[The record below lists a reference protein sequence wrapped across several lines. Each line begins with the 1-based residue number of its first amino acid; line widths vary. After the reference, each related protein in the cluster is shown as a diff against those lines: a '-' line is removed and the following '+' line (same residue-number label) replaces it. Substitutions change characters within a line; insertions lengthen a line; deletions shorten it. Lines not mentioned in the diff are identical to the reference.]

1 MEVNLMKYFDGEG
14 CGASLAESEVLTEVV
29 ALKVT
34 VFTFS
39 YSCWNS
45 FIIQISHVMVE
56 FEFSSPFEIYFEK
69 T

>member
-1 MEVNLMKYFDGEG
+1 MEVNSMKYFDGEG
-14 CGASLAESEVLTEVV
+14 CGASLAESEVLEVV

-34 VFTFS
+34 VFTFL

-45 FIIQISHVMVE
+45 FIIQISHVMIE
-56 FEFSSPFEIYFEK
+56 YEFSSPFQIYFEK

>member
-14 CGASLAESEVLTEVV
+14 CGASLAESEVLEVV

-34 VFTFS
+34 VFTFL

-45 FIIQISHVMVE
+45 FIIQISHVMIE
-56 FEFSSPFEIYFEK
+56 YEFSSPFQIYFEK